1 MKTHDIHFV
10 LIAGLLTA
18 CVSAACGQYSST
30 PPASNA
36 PAPPPHSASTEHAFR
51 GTVQRVDLAARTLSV
66 AGEDVPGWMSAMTMT
81 YKVKNAGILDTIK
94 VGDSI
99 TAKVYDG
106 DFQTLYDV
114 QIAPKGEGKPPS
126 P

>member
-1 MKTHDIHFV
+1 MKTNDIHFV
-10 LIAGLLTA
+10 LIAGLLAA
-18 CVSAACGQYSST
+18 CVSAGCGQYSST
-30 PPASNA
+30 PPASKT
-36 PAPPPHSASTEHAFR
+36 PAPPPQSAETEHAFR
-51 GTVQRVDLAARTLSV
+51 GTVEQVDPAAQTLSV
-66 AGEDVPGWMSAMTMT
+66 AGEDVPGWMGAMTMT
-81 YKVKNAGILDTIK
+81 YKVKNAEILDTIK